1 MCNCYLKLAR
11 ARYELDQQ
19 RGRGVIDLGKLQDM
33 LTTELC
39 DCENVAA

>member
-19 RGRGVIDLGKLQDM
+19 RGQGIIDLGKLQNM
-33 LTTELC
+33 LTAEPC
-39 DCENVAA
+39 DCEKAA